1 VVTVSAAAEEQEAA
15 MRQKRGER
23 APVKLPKPCVAEEK
37 SRQVR
42 GVDRPKEKS
51 MDGTQKS
58 VRIASGI
65 QQQTPYMCTAEE
77 VGAIEKSYRGLKAA
91 LNTSQGSGGQ
101 TGLASQV

>member
-1 VVTVSAAAEEQEAA
+1 
-15 MRQKRGER
+15 M
-23 APVKLPKPCVAEEK
+23 
-37 SRQVR
+37 
-42 GVDRPKEKS
+42 DRPKEKS

-101 TGLASQV
+101 TGLASGYGRRLEFLMVVGLNPGIV

>member
-1 VVTVSAAAEEQEAA
+1 MSAAAEEQEAA

-23 APVKLPKPCVAEEK
+23 APVKLPKPRVAEEK